1 MAVDDSCIIQ
11 INIQS
16 EAEFV
21 TSFGNLSKRNVIYPL
36 AILNETWIG
45 FYSNYFDSWNPAWK
59 SLLLGIACTRLL
71 RQSFRT
77 SHYQWLVLLGAHL
90 LKYDLQRL
98 NFQEPVIL
106 TWFIGNFVYIKI
118 LGCYQRLG
126 FVYVQLNPGTTWGSA
141 FHAVAQDRF
150 RIDGRPDDSLI
161 MSHTL

>member
-1 MAVDDSCIIQ
+1 M
-11 INIQS
+11 
-16 EAEFV
+16 
-21 TSFGNLSKRNVIYPL
+21 IYPL

-77 SHYQWLVLLGAHL
+77 FHYQWLVLLGAHL

-141 FHAVAQDRF
+141 FHAVAQARF
-150 RIDGRPDDSLI
+150 QIDTRLDESLLVTHYLCLI
-161 MSHTL
+161 KYK

>member
-1 MAVDDSCIIQ
+1 MMNESSSTA
-11 INIQS
+11 NQS
-16 EAEFV
+16 PNSYHHFE
-21 TSFGNLSKRNVIYPL
+21 NLSKRHVIYPL

-59 SLLLGIACTRLL
+59 SLLIGIACTRLL

-141 FHAVAQDRF
+141 FHAVAQARF
-150 RIDGRPDDSLI
+150 QINGQLDDSLI
-161 MSHTL
+161 MSHKV